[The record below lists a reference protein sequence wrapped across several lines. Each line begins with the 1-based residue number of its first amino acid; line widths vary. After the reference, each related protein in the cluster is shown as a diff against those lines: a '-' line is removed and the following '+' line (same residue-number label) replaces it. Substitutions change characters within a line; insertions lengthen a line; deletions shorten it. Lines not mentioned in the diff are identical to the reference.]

1 MPSSTWSDRL
11 ARAFAFLRGA
21 MVILFSVFLIVVPEK
36 AMAGSSSEP
45 ARTLALMF
53 ASRTIVLGIAL
64 VVLAM
69 ARKREGL
76 AWVLLADAAL
86 QLFDTG
92 MAFVTGKQ
100 ALAVL
105 PAALGALDVWAALVL
120 RRNALA
126 SPTTN
131 TATPG
136 LARGSRN
143 QETTS

>member
-1 MPSSTWSDRL
+1 
-11 ARAFAFLRGA
+11 
-21 MVILFSVFLIVVPEK
+21 MVILFSVLLILAPEK
-36 AMAGSSSEP
+36 MMAGSSSEP

-53 ASRTIVLGIAL
+53 ASRTIVLGIAFI
-64 VVLAM
+64 VLAM

-105 PAALGALDVWAALVL
+105 PAALGVLDVWAALVL
-120 RRNALA
+120 RRAAPA
-126 SPTTN
+126 SPTRN
-131 TATPG
+131 TATP
-136 LARGSRN
+136 
-143 QETTS
+143 Q